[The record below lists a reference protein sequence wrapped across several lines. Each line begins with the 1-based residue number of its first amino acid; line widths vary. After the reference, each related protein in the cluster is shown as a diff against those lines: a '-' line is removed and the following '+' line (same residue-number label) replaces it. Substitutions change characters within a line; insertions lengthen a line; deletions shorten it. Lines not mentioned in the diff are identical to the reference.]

1 LRRFLL
7 WLFTHRFLA
16 IARWDLHFL
25 GLRIWNALTRQKS
38 RIRTELTKLPRLLFL
53 NLGSGPRGIEDAHWV
68 NVDGF
73 CDKNVDYLVDLGR
86 SLPFPNES
94 FDGVFCEHV
103 LEHFSLAEG
112 ESIAREV
119 HRVLRTGGCFRVV
132 VPDAEL
138 VLRRYFNTPQELVN
152 WRGSGQETP
161 MEIVNLY
168 FRQRYEHQFLYDGQT
183 MEKMLLRAGFATV
196 CRSAFGKV
204 GQCSSVVLDDR
215 KYEWESLYVEARK
228 S

>member
-1 LRRFLL
+1 MGFVTRTSTI
-7 WLFTHRFLA
+7 WLTSVA
-16 IARWDLHFL
+16 P
-25 GLRIWNALTRQKS
+25 S
-38 RIRTELTKLPRLLFL
+38 R
-53 NLGSGPRGIEDAHWV
+53 SQ
-68 NVDGF
+68 
-73 CDKNVDYLVDLGR
+73 
-86 SLPFPNES
+86 NES

-119 HRVLRTGGCFRVV
+119 HRVLRSGGCFRVV

-138 VLRRYFNTPQELVN
+138 VLRRYFDTPQELVN

-183 MEKMLLRAGFATV
+183 MEKMLLRARFAIANRHSV
-196 CRSAFGKV
+196 RRASA
-204 GQCSSVVLDDR
+204 R
-215 KYEWESLYVEARK
+215 P
-228 S
+228 